1 MTNTC
6 DISLATLQ
14 DVEEAIRLANRGVV
28 QRISIEEINKKH
40 GAIRD
45 ASRLQ
50 ALVTIARKST
60 DKTLHLYGANNLEN
74 SLESLCSYAP
84 ALTAIRLN
92 TIIKLGGM
100 SVSRHKALQYAV
112 DKMVNTDN
120 QNYSQVVKG
129 RVIDLCCISGA
140 ERQYLSQFFSTRD
153 ASAVKNSSAMSKSL
167 TDILKFI
174 AIDDFHKLD
183 SELLR
188 GFGVFTCELFKNTQE
203 HARVDVNGM
212 RLASHVEGMIAS
224 FVNLESF
231 VLENDYDSN
240 ERLSEYF
247 NSITEDKSG
256 MEKIKCIQL
265 SFFDTGPGITGRA
278 FGKKFYEGN
287 RSDEKN
293 ALLTCLKKNFTSK
306 NQSGAGNGYPTILSQ
321 LKRIG
326 GLIRIRSGRHCIFNC
341 FEGDRFYNQS
351 ENSDNNDLMNFDC
364 WTEDELELAV
374 GTVVSILVPLRN
386 ESGQSLLF

>member
-1 MTNTC
+1 MTNTR
-6 DISLATLQ
+6 DISLVTLQ
-14 DVEEAIRLANRGVV
+14 DVEEAIRLANEGVV
-28 QRISIEEINKKH
+28 QRISIEEINKRH

-50 ALVTIARKST
+50 ALVTIARNSQ
-60 DKTLHLYGANNLEN
+60 DKTLHLYGGSNLDN

-92 TIIKLGGM
+92 TSIKLGGV
-100 SVSRHKALQYAV
+100 SVSRRRALQYAV
-112 DKMVNTDN
+112 DKMVSTDN
-120 QNYSQVVKG
+120 QNYPNVVKG
-129 RVIDLCCISGA
+129 RIIDLCCISGA
-140 ERQYLSQFFSTRD
+140 DIQYLSQLFSTRD
-153 ASAVKNSSAMSKSL
+153 SSAVKNSSAMSKSL

-174 AIDDFHKLD
+174 AVDDFHKLD
-183 SELLR
+183 AELLR

-203 HARVDVNGM
+203 HARVDTNGM
-212 RLASHVEGMIAS
+212 RLSSHVEGMIAS
-224 FVNLESF
+224 YINLQSF

-240 ERLSEYF
+240 ERLTEYF
-247 NSITEDKSG
+247 NSITEAKSG
-256 MEKIKCIQL
+256 IEKVKCIQL

-287 RSDEKN
+287 RSDEKE

-306 NQSGAGNGYPTILSQ
+306 NQSGAGNGYPTVLSQ
-321 LKRIG
+321 LQRIG
-326 GLIRIRSGRHCIFNC
+326 GLIRIRTGRHCIFNC
-341 FEGDRFYNQS
+341 FKGNRFDNQS
-351 ENSDNNDLMNFDC
+351 KLFNDNELMNFDC
-364 WTEDELELAV
+364 WSQDNLELAV